1 MDKNNLMKLLS
12 NSYKKLLWFKMADRK
27 SKKINYMFKLP
38 STFMTD
44 DVKKTQSEAIHAF
57 VQMRYS
63 AVSKCNKD
71 TLEND
76 IKTFQTK
83 LKEYGDAIV
92 EAMKSGSEKS
102 CSEK

>member
-1 MDKNNLMKLLS
+1 
-12 NSYKKLLWFKMADRK
+12 MADRK

-63 AVSKCNKD
+63 AISKCNKD

-76 IKTFQTK
+76 IKTFVDGEREGLFNTNVS
-83 LKEYGDAIV
+83 KECGKCNFRAVCRRRFNIQ
-92 EAMKSGSEKS
+92 
-102 CSEK
+102 

>member
-1 MDKNNLMKLLS
+1 
-12 NSYKKLLWFKMADRK
+12 MADRK

-63 AVSKCNKD
+63 AISKCNKD

-92 EAMKSGSEKS
+92 EAMKRGSEKS
-102 CSEK
+102 YSEK

>member
-1 MDKNNLMKLLS
+1 MKLLS

-63 AVSKCNKD
+63 AISKCNKD

-92 EAMKSGSEKS
+92 EAMKSGSEES

>member
-1 MDKNNLMKLLS
+1 MKLLS

-63 AVSKCNKD
+63 AISKCNKD

>member
-1 MDKNNLMKLLS
+1 
-12 NSYKKLLWFKMADRK
+12 MADRK

-63 AVSKCNKD
+63 AISKCNKD

-102 CSEK
+102 GNEK

>member
-1 MDKNNLMKLLS
+1 MKLLS

>member
-1 MDKNNLMKLLS
+1 MKLLS

-63 AVSKCNKD
+63 AISKCNKD

-102 CSEK
+102 YSEK

>member
-1 MDKNNLMKLLS
+1 MKLLS

-63 AVSKCNKD
+63 AISKCNKD

-92 EAMKSGSEKS
+92 EAMKSGS
-102 CSEK
+102 

>member
-1 MDKNNLMKLLS
+1 MKLLS

-63 AVSKCNKD
+63 AISKCNKD

-102 CSEK
+102 GNEK

>member
-1 MDKNNLMKLLS
+1 
-12 NSYKKLLWFKMADRK
+12 MADRK

-63 AVSKCNKD
+63 AISKCNKD

-102 CSEK
+102 GSEK

>member
-1 MDKNNLMKLLS
+1 MKLLS

-63 AVSKCNKD
+63 AISKCNKD

-83 LKEYGDAIV
+83 LKEYGDAII

>member
-1 MDKNNLMKLLS
+1 
-12 NSYKKLLWFKMADRK
+12 
-27 SKKINYMFKLP
+27 
-38 STFMTD
+38 
-44 DVKKTQSEAIHAF
+44 
-57 VQMRYS
+57 MRYS
-63 AVSKCNKD
+63 AISKCNKD

-102 CSEK
+102 CGEK

>member
-1 MDKNNLMKLLS
+1 MKLLS

-63 AVSKCNKD
+63 AISKCNKD

-92 EAMKSGSEKS
+92 EAMKSGSEKR